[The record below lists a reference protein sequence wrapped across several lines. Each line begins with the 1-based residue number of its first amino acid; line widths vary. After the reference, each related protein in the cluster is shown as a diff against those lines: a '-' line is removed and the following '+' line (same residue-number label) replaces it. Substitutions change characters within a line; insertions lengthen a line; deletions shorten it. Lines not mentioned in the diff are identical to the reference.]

1 MYPLLNVVSGGGLL
15 DPGEWEEKHLVE
27 ERLSRIL
34 EEIEDWPLNR
44 EVMRYIISSGG
55 KRTRPIIVLL
65 ACRLVGG
72 DIREALDAA
81 IAVEFT
87 HIASLIHDDILDEG
101 RIRHGIPTIYEKY
114 GLDQAILVGDFL
126 ISNSIYL
133 GSKYD
138 EKVIKDLAIAAM
150 NMAEGEILDTRS
162 RIDPDFSE
170 EDYYE
175 VIKKKTAS
183 LFSSATSIGARIGG
197 APEEVI
203 LLLKELGMKAG
214 IAYQILD
221 DLLEFMEIDVDK
233 YSKDTS
239 LTLPIL
245 LNRRMRKDEV
255 RVECLNIIKSL
266 VDDCME
272 ILSRFPPSE
281 ARERLG
287 QVISYMTL
295 GQIRDEACV

>member
-1 MYPLLNVVSGGGLL
+1 M

-114 GLDQAILVGDFL
+114 GLDQAILIGDFL

>member
-1 MYPLLNVVSGGGLL
+1 L

-114 GLDQAILVGDFL
+114 GLDQAILIGDFL